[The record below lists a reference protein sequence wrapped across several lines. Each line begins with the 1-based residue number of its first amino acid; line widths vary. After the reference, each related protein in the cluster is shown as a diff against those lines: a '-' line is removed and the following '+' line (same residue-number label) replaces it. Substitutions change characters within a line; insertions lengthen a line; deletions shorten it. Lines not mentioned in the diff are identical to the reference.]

1 MITEMK
7 RLKRR
12 SQWIGV
18 SPLMSR
24 KGTDRHGGVLIV
36 VMVVE
41 YSESGKKVSS
51 FDLLHFNVD
60 NERLKSVSYIVL
72 GW

>member
-1 MITEMK
+1 
-7 RLKRR
+7 
-12 SQWIGV
+12 
-18 SPLMSR
+18 MSR
-24 KGTDRHGGVLIV
+24 KGTDRHGGILIV

-41 YSESGKKVSS
+41 YGESGKKVSS